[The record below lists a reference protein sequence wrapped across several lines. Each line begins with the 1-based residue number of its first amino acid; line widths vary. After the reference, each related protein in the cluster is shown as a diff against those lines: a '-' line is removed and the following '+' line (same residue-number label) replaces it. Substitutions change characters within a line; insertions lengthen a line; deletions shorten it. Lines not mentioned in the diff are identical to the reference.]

1 MEDLKLNIKA
11 FINKVKQY
19 RFSDSDDLTICK
31 VWNRGMGRLS
41 LVAFFPAEKVV
52 LINSA
57 LFNNS
62 DGRKLHEFCRDN
74 HIEDWEWKTA
84 YYGYPVYYNNGFN
97 LKLLEK

>member
-1 MEDLKLNIKA
+1 MEDLKQNIKA
-11 FINKVKQY
+11 LISKVKQY
-19 RFSDSDDLTICK
+19 RFSDSNDFTICK

-41 LVAFFPAEKVV
+41 LVAFFPEKKTI

-62 DGRKLHEFCRDN
+62 DRKKLDEFCRDN
-74 HIEDWEWKTA
+74 HIENWEQKSV